1 MGASRARPGA
11 AAARARRPSA
21 AKPEA
26 TGPEATG
33 PEVTGP
39 GATRPEAARLEAAG
53 PPQVVEFA
61 AEQLLSGQSD
71 ALPAVL
77 GRLAEELGGQAA
89 LAVQFTASRRLIV
102 LAAHPAGAASDPAL
116 LATIGVLCS
125 ERARGEG
132 GRPRQRL
139 GSVGRSG
146 PGVLL
151 AWPPPDRGEQS
162 AGSSLCTLALVGEA
176 SAWTPATGA
185 TLRVIA
191 AFVAAQIR
199 HAGDAAGLAE
209 RVAVSSGLISGS
221 PDPIVAT
228 NSDRR
233 VVEFNP
239 AAEVLLGWHRADVL
253 GRLATDTYIPER
265 DKAQYE
271 QATEAFLRHGDR
283 GQYVGRLRVPV
294 RRADGSER
302 MVELTP
308 VPLTIDGEVHFC
320 GFLRDLTDLEQA
332 QAALA
337 ESDAR
342 FGLLC
347 RVAPVG
353 IVQTD
358 AEGRCTFAND
368 RWHALTG
375 TPAGASPGDWTAALH
390 PDDVERVA
398 REWARAAASGAE
410 LRTDCRLRP
419 AAGGELWVHVA
430 AMPLPGPG
438 GDPAGYLAAV
448 MNITERKRAEA
459 ERERLLAAEQRA
471 NTRLADQTE
480 RLNSLIAVAI
490 PGVLFADETGVVTQV
505 NQSFCDLFGLTRD
518 PAAVTG
524 TPVADLV
531 WEVKAVFADPPE
543 FIRRTSEALA
553 ARRPA
558 SGEQMTCAD
567 GRTLECDYW
576 PVLVGGDYR
585 GDLWLAWDMSER
597 TALEQERERLLTAE
611 QAAREM
617 SELAQQQLAEQNTRL
632 RDIAEAKTQFL
643 ATVSHELRTP
653 LSSIISFTELIRLDE
668 PEPSPDTAGSLD
680 VIERN
685 ARRLLRVVGDLLLL
699 SRIEAGDTPL
709 DLAAVRVPEIITDVA
724 SSAAPG
730 AAERGIRLEVEAGD
744 GPPVQADQARLQQV
758 FDNLLSNAI
767 KFTATS
773 RGAGGSGES
782 GGGRAEGG
790 TVRIGAT
797 YDGQAWRV
805 EVTDSGIG
813 IPPAELD
820 RIFDRFTRGSNA
832 RAAGLPGTGLGLSV
846 VKAIT
851 ELHGGRVEA
860 ESAVGRGTTFRVYL
874 PAPS

>member
-21 AKPEA
+21 AEPEA
-26 TGPEATG
+26 TGPEL
-33 PEVTGP
+33 
-39 GATRPEAARLEAAG
+39 TRPEAARLGAAG
-53 PPQVVEFA
+53 PPDVVEFA
-61 AEQLLSGQSD
+61 AEQLFGGQSG

-77 GRLAEELGGQAA
+77 GRLAEEQGGQAA
-89 LAVQFTASRRLIV
+89 LAVQYTASRRLIV

-125 ERARGEG
+125 ERARAEGE
-132 GRPRQRL
+132 RPRQVL
-139 GSVGRSG
+139 GSAGRPG
-146 PGVLL
+146 PDVLL
-151 AWPPPDRGEQS
+151 AWPPPDRGEHS
-162 AGSSLCTLALVGEA
+162 ADSSLCTLALVGDA

-209 RVAVSSGLISGS
+209 RVAVSSGLIGGS

-228 NSDRR
+228 NSDLRI
-233 VVEFNP
+233 VEFNP
-239 AAEVLLGWHRADVL
+239 AAEELLGWRRAEVL

-283 GQYVGRLRVPV
+283 GEYVGRLRVPV
-294 RRADGSER
+294 RRADGTER

-320 GFLRDLTDLEQA
+320 GFLRDVTDLEQA

-337 ESDAR
+337 QSDAR

-358 AEGRCTFAND
+358 ADGRCTFAND

-375 TPAGASPGDWTAALH
+375 TPAGASPGDWAAALH
-390 PDDVERVA
+390 PGDIDRVA
-398 REWARAAASGAE
+398 REWARAAESGAE

-430 AMPLPGPG
+430 AMPLPGPD
-438 GDPAGYLAAV
+438 GDPGGYLAAV
-448 MNITERKRAEA
+448 TNISDRKRAEA
-459 ERERLLAAEQRA
+459 ERERLLAAEQQA
-471 NTRLADQTE
+471 NTRLADQTQ

-490 PGVLFADETGVVTQV
+490 PGVLFADENGVITQV
-505 NQSFCDLFGLTRD
+505 NQSFCDLFGLARD

-524 TPVADLV
+524 TRVADLAR
-531 WEVKAVFADPPE
+531 EVKAAFADPAE

-576 PVLVGGDYR
+576 PVLVGGTYR

-597 TALEQERERLLTAE
+597 KALEQ
-611 QAAREM
+611 
-617 SELAQQQLAEQNTRL
+617 RL
-632 RDIAEAKTQFL
+632 RDIAEEKTQFL

-653 LSSIISFTELIRLDE
+653 LSSIISYAELIRLDE
-668 PEPSPDTAGSLD
+668 PELGPDTAGSLD

-685 ARRLLRVVGDLLLL
+685 ARRLLGVVGDLLLL

-709 DLAAVRVPEIITDVA
+709 ELAAVSIPGLIADVV

-730 AAERGIRLEVEAGD
+730 AAERGIRLEAEAGD
-744 GPPVQADQARLQQV
+744 GPPVRADGARLHQV

-767 KFTATS
+767 KFTG
-773 RGAGGSGES
+773 RG
-782 GGGRAEGG
+782 EGG
-790 TVRIGAT
+790 TVRIAAA
-797 YDGQAWRV
+797 YDGRAWRV
-805 EVTDSGIG
+805 EVADPGIG

-860 ESAVGRGTTFRVYL
+860 DSAVGSGTTFRLYL

>member
-1 MGASRARPGA
+1 M
-11 AAARARRPSA
+11 
-21 AKPEA
+21 
-26 TGPEATG
+26 
-33 PEVTGP
+33 
-39 GATRPEAARLEAAG
+39 
-53 PPQVVEFA
+53 
-61 AEQLLSGQSD
+61 
-71 ALPAVL
+71 
-77 GRLAEELGGQAA
+77 
-89 LAVQFTASRRLIV
+89 
-102 LAAHPAGAASDPAL
+102 
-116 LATIGVLCS
+116 
-125 ERARGEG
+125 
-132 GRPRQRL
+132 
-139 GSVGRSG
+139 
-146 PGVLL
+146 
-151 AWPPPDRGEQS
+151 
-162 AGSSLCTLALVGEA
+162 
-176 SAWTPATGA
+176 
-185 TLRVIA
+185 
-191 AFVAAQIR
+191 
-199 HAGDAAGLAE
+199 
-209 RVAVSSGLISGS
+209 
-221 PDPIVAT
+221 
-228 NSDRR
+228 
-233 VVEFNP
+233 
-239 AAEVLLGWHRADVL
+239 
-253 GRLATDTYIPER
+253 
-265 DKAQYE
+265 
-271 QATEAFLRHGDR
+271 
-283 GQYVGRLRVPV
+283 
-294 RRADGSER
+294 
-302 MVELTP
+302 
-308 VPLTIDGEVHFC
+308 
-320 GFLRDLTDLEQA
+320 
-332 QAALA
+332 
-337 ESDAR
+337 
-342 FGLLC
+342 
-347 RVAPVG
+347 
-353 IVQTD
+353 
-358 AEGRCTFAND
+358 
-368 RWHALTG
+368 
-375 TPAGASPGDWTAALH
+375 
-390 PDDVERVA
+390 
-398 REWARAAASGAE
+398 
-410 LRTDCRLRP
+410 
-419 AAGGELWVHVA
+419 
-430 AMPLPGPG
+430 
-438 GDPAGYLAAV
+438 
-448 MNITERKRAEA
+448 
-459 ERERLLAAEQRA
+459 
-471 NTRLADQTE
+471 
-480 RLNSLIAVAI
+480 
-490 PGVLFADETGVVTQV
+490 
-505 NQSFCDLFGLTRD
+505 
-518 PAAVTG
+518 
-524 TPVADLV
+524 ADLV
-531 WEVKAVFADPPE
+531 QEIKAVFADPAE

-709 DLAAVRVPEIITDVA
+709 DLAAVRVPEIVADVA

-773 RGAGGSGES
+773 RGDGGDGERGGGRAADGGESGGGRAADGGERGGSGTVRVRATYDGQAWRVEVADSGIGIPPAELDRIFDRFTRGSNARAAGRSGES